1 MPEPEETIESTGRS
15 VRLYRSSPDG
25 AAAIDRQVSLRDFL
39 LEIAASTPQRFLQQ
53 VPLLPPGARWAIVRG
68 PALVIAVEHPPQVRW
83 VGWSEK
89 AMDTPGSYR
98 HTNLAFPYTIYLL
111 LFHRG
116 SFEEMRLY
124 YRNAPLVSEE
134 DALYMPNLW
143 NISASESPLAKCRVC
158 LRGRPPFDDLTVCG
172 QAQTAI
178 EFFWSAGFNLDIESN
193 CFRRATALDGRIGT
207 LDSWETATAA
217 DPLFPLGVQWEET
230 GLSLRKAGEHLL
242 DWRGAV
248 RPLDD
253 ASDLADLLYRMN
265 DVT

>member
-1 MPEPEETIESTGRS
+1 MSEPEESIEIKGRS
-15 VRLYRSSPDG
+15 VRLSRSSPDG
-25 AAAIDRQVSLRDFL
+25 TVAIDRHVSLRDFL

-53 VPLLPPGARWAIVRG
+53 IPLLPPCARWAIVRG
-68 PALVIAVEHPPQVRW
+68 PSLAIAVEHPPQVRW

-89 AMDTPGSYR
+89 GVNEPGDYR
-98 HTNLAFPYTIYLL
+98 HSNLAFPYTVYLL

-124 YRNAPLVSEE
+124 YRLAPLVSEE

-158 LRGRPPFDDLTVCG
+158 LRGRPPFDDLTVAG

-193 CFRRATALDGRIGT
+193 CFRRAAALDDRIGT
-207 LDSWETATAA
+207 VDGWEAATAV
-217 DPLFPLGVQWEET
+217 DPLFALGIQWEEA

-242 DWRGAV
+242 DWRGAG
-248 RPLDD
+248 RPLED
-253 ASDLADLLYRMN
+253 ASDLADLLYRLN